1 LAHDFAT
8 AQELKDMEK
17 EIRKQDDAAV
27 AKAKESPMPDQYEL
41 FTNVYVNDCGLESGS
56 TMNRRPQPRRRHP
69 RAGQGG
75 CYQGRRFQQRFGS
88 ATKSRITCWIERRLL
103 QPQVEHVP
111 QHHQVRLRFLSFSHS
126 TGVSDLN
133 AICYYHCTQ
142 QICRNA

>member
-1 LAHDFAT
+1 
-8 AQELKDMEK
+8 MEK

-111 QHHQVRLRFLSFSHS
+111 QHHQSYMVCGLVCGIPYSFKIDVALDMVFNWS
-126 TGVSDLN
+126 TFQDNG
-133 AICYYHCTQ
+133 Q
-142 QICRNA
+142 